1 MSQKNYS
8 NLGQN
13 MVNCHRG
20 QSIEDTFLKITI
32 YTIYSHLQIHIVNK
46 IKSYVITDTEPLVI
60 LNSL

>member
-1 MSQKNYS
+1 MSQKTILTLVKIWS
-8 NLGQN
+8 IVTE
-13 MVNCHRG
+13 VNQLKTH
-20 QSIEDTFLKITI
+20 FFKITI